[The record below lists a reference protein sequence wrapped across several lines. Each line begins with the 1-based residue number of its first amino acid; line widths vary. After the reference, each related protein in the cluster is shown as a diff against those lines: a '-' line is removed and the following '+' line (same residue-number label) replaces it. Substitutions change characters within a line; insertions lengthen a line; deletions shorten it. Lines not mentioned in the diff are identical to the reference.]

1 MAEWPLKSLLPRHFT
16 EVANCPDRGLILC
29 AVGRQRVQANNKLIE
44 EFTAIQMCSHLNLSA
59 KPESRVDLHASFLLL
74 LPRIMGPCAKTN
86 TTTRS
91 GRGRELLAFGLRLGR
106 MPPVFRRSE
115 NSKPV

>member
-1 MAEWPLKSLLPRHFT
+1 MQWQWTLKSLLPSHFT
-16 EVANCPDRGLILC
+16 EVANCPETGLIFC

-74 LPRIMGPCAKTN
+74 LPRIM
-86 TTTRS
+86 
-91 GRGRELLAFGLRLGR
+91 
-106 MPPVFRRSE
+106 
-115 NSKPV
+115 